1 MKCRINFYAHKN
13 FLHVLVSLWFACNLV
28 RFFDVFISLTFKQPT
43 QTGPVTWD
51 GPIMSGDSRKMI
63 SPGFM
68 FRVAT
73 K

>member
-1 MKCRINFYAHKN
+1 MKCRIIFNAQKN
-13 FLHVLVSLWFACNLV
+13 FLHVASSLWFACNLM
-28 RFFDVFISLTFKQPT
+28 RFFDVFMELTFKQPT
-43 QTGPVTWD
+43 QTGPVTWE
-51 GPIMSGDSRKMI
+51 GPIMSGASRKII